1 MLKSQKTM
9 LALSEKRQKQTEL
22 AEKVNA
28 SAVGR
33 DRRTRSKERTS
44 AGQAKSAQTRNR
56 IPEPA

>member
-28 SAVGR
+28 SADGA
-33 DRRTRSKERTS
+33 TEEPSERAHG
-44 AGQAKSAQTRNR
+44 AGNRYHQT
-56 IPEPA
+56 